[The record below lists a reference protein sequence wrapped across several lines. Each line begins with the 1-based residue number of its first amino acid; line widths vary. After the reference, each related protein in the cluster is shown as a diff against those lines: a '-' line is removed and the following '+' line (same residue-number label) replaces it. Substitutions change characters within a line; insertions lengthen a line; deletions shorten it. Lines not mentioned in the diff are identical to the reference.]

1 MTTEIK
7 VPPNLVK
14 LDSAEHVIKKIKEAQ
29 GVKFGRHGNVISQ
42 SNMSPEEKTNISNK
56 FTDAWCRGLL
66 KYNCEDNVE
75 WCSKYKSKQLLR
87 KGIKDGSWIR
97 AGDFC
102 NDWLDKNSN
111 LEKTIYSDICT
122 KQRKENLPE
131 CDCVNRTQ
139 NEMYKK
145 LKPAMAGISDFC
157 WYKPCKGDNVNWIP
171 SEDKGPID
179 CSGTCAQIQTNISE
193 GNIDVDI
200 SDIKSY
206 SGCDLLHK
214 PEPENKPEKKTDKP
228 EPEKKTDKPEPE
240 KKHEKKPEKKHEN
253 KPEKKEH
260 DDPKKKTSSTNTSK
274 PFPWKITVLIVSIII
289 FLILSSVFVLKL
301 LIKKKS

>member
-7 VPPNLVK
+7 VPSNLVK
-14 LDSAEHVIKKIKEAQ
+14 FDSAEQMIKEIKKAE
-29 GVKFGRHGNVISQ
+29 GVKFNRYGNSVSQ

-66 KYNCEDNVE
+66 KYNCEDKVE
-75 WCSKYKSKQLLR
+75 WCSRYKSRLLLR
-87 KGIKDGSWIR
+87 KGRKGGGSRIN

-139 NEMYKK
+139 NEMYNK

-171 SEDKGPID
+171 SEVQGSFD

-193 GNIDVDI
+193 GDIDVDI
-200 SDIKSY
+200 SEIKSY

-214 PEPENKPEKKTDKP
+214 PEPVKKTEKKEPDEP
-228 EPEKKTDKPEPE
+228 EPV
-240 KKHEKKPEKKHEN
+240 KKPEKKEPDEP
-253 KPEKKEH
+253 KKKEH
-260 DDPKKKTSSTNTSK
+260 DDPKKKEPNDPKKKASSTNNSK
-274 PFPWKITVLIVSIII
+274 PFPWKITILIVSIII

-301 LIKKKS
+301 LKKD